1 MQMRK
6 PIGFTILAFVCG
18 LSACSSDEDRQA
30 KPAQAT
36 PTEVGYVTLEA
47 QSVPLTVDLHGR
59 VIASAIAEVRPQVDG
74 IVRDVLFAEGRNV
87 EQGDALYKIDDRKFQ
102 AAYASAEAAL
112 KKAQATTNSAQSTY
126 DRNER
131 LAKTEAVSTQ
141 TVDDAEAALLQAKAD
156 EAAAQ
161 ADLETAQID
170 LDNTTIHAPISGV
183 IGVSEV
189 SVGALVTAEQT
200 DALATIRTVD
210 HVYVDLADS
219 SANFLR
225 IRDKVQAGELEHRSD
240 GPPPI
245 SLTLEDGNTYSSSGE
260 MSFADMVVSQTTGTF
275 TLRVN
280 FANPDGVLIPGM
292 FVTAT
297 VELGVIPDA
306 FLVPQRAVSRDDSG
320 KATVYVISGDGK
332 AERRNVTTSGS
343 LNNDWIVVDG
353 VAEGDR
359 LIVDGFQKFSDGA
372 EVSGVAVTINADGVV
387 EQSIAD
393 DAGEETP

>member
-1 MQMRK
+1 MRATV
-6 PIGFTILAFVCG
+6 GFLILTLASVLG
-18 LSACSSDEDRQA
+18 ACSSDEDRQA
-30 KPAQAT
+30 QPSQAT
-36 PTEVGYVTLEA
+36 PTEVGYVTLEPQA
-47 QSVPLTVDLHGR
+47 VPLTADLHGR
-59 VIASAIAEVRPQVDG
+59 VIASATAEVRPQVDG
-74 IVRDVLFAEGRNV
+74 IVREVLFAEGRNV

>member
-1 MQMRK
+1 MRANV
-6 PIGFTILAFVCG
+6 GFVVVA
-18 LSACSSDEDRQA
+18 LSLLLGACSPDEDGKAQ
-30 KPAQAT
+30 PSQAT
-36 PTEVGYVTLEA
+36 ATEVGYVTLEPQA
-47 QSVPLTVDLHGR
+47 VPLTADLHGR
-59 VIASAIAEVRPQVDG
+59 VIGSATAEVRPQVDG

-353 VAEGDR
+353 VSGGDR